1 MIYLDL
7 EGKAP
12 IFANASKVTHAL
24 FKDTFQG
31 SISPTK
37 LFFPI
42 D

>member
-24 FKDTFQG
+24 FKD
-31 SISPTK
+31 ISRRE
-37 LFFPI
+37 FPR
-42 D
+42 